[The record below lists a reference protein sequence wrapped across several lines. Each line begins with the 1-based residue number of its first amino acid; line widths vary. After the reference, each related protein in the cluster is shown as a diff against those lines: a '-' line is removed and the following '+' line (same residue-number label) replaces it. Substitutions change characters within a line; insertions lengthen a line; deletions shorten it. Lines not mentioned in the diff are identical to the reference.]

1 MPKPIQTVTG
11 AISPDA
17 LGFVLP
23 HEHVFHD
30 LYEITMNSHMIL
42 SDERVARAELQ
53 LFKNAGGTTLVD
65 QTVHGLNPDP
75 ERLAAVA
82 RDLGLNIIAGTGFYW
97 EKFHPDWLEAMS
109 DRQILDLLV
118 KDLTEGFGTT
128 GIKAGVLGEIG
139 SHHRRISTAEERVFR
154 AVAAAQREVGVPIS
168 THALFTRIGMAQVR
182 LLESAGAD
190 LDKVVIGH
198 VDTTPDVDY
207 HEELLRTGVWI
218 AYDAIGQL
226 DKQSDEH
233 RADAIMELVKRGWKD
248 RLLLSTDV
256 GKRGALKSYGG
267 GGYAFVIETFLPL
280 LRARGADAGLIDTLT
295 RHNPRQLFTFDR

>member
-11 AISPDA
+11 AISPDD

-42 SDERVARAELQ
+42 SDERVARVELQ
-53 LFKNAGGTTLVD
+53 MFKSAGGTTLVD

-75 ERLAAVA
+75 ERLAGVA

-97 EKFHPDWLEAMS
+97 EKFHPDWLGAMS
-109 DRQILDLLV
+109 DRQIVDLLV
-118 KDLTEGFGTT
+118 RDLTEGFGTT
-128 GIKAGVLGEIG
+128 SIKAGILGEIG
-139 SHHRRISTAEERVFR
+139 SHHRKISAAEERVFR
-154 AVAAAQREVGVPIS
+154 AVATAQREVGVPIS

-226 DKQSDEH
+226 DKQSDEQ

-256 GKRGALKSYGG
+256 GKRGALKAYGG
-267 GGYAFVIETFLPL
+267 GGYAFVIESFLPL

-295 RHNPRQLFTFDR
+295 RHNPRELFTFG

>member
-1 MPKPIQTVTG
+1 
-11 AISPDA
+11 
-17 LGFVLP
+17 
-23 HEHVFHD
+23 
-30 LYEITMNSHMIL
+30 MNSHMIL

-53 LFKNAGGTTLVD
+53 QFKAAGGTTLVD

-75 ERLAAVA
+75 VRLATVA
-82 RDLGLNIIAGTGFYW
+82 RDVGINIIAGTGFYW
-97 EKFHPDWLEAMS
+97 QRFHPDWLEAMT

-118 KDLTEGFGTT
+118 KDLTEGFGDT
-128 GIKAGVLGEIG
+128 GIRAGILGEIG
-139 SHHRRISTAEERVFR
+139 SNHRKISAAEERVFR
-154 AVAAAQREVGVPIS
+154 AVAAAQREAHVPIS
-168 THALFTRIGMAQVR
+168 THALFTRIGMDQVR

-233 RADAIMELVKRGWKD
+233 RADAIMELVKRGWKE

-267 GGYAFVIETFLPL
+267 GGYSFVIDSFLPL
-280 LRARGADAGLIDTLT
+280 LRQRGADEGLIDTLT
-295 RHNPRQLFTFDR
+295 RDNPRRLFTFD

>member
-1 MPKPIQTVTG
+1 MARLIQTVTG
-11 AISPDA
+11 PISPEA

-30 LYEITMNSHMIL
+30 LYEITMNSQLIF

-53 LFKNAGGTTLVD
+53 MFKDAGGNTLVD
-65 QTVHGLNPDP
+65 QTVHGLHPNP
-75 ERLAAVA
+75 ELLAQVA
-82 RDLGLNIIAGTGFYW
+82 RDLALNIIAGTGFYW
-97 EKFHPDWLEAMS
+97 EKFHPVWLESMS
-109 DRQILDLLV
+109 DRQIVDLLV
-118 KDLTEGFGTT
+118 RDLTEGFGTT
-128 GIKAGVLGEIG
+128 GIKAGILGEIG
-139 SHHRRISTAEERVFR
+139 SHHRKISPAEERVFR

-226 DKQSDEH
+226 DKQSDDH

-267 GGYAFVIETFLPL
+267 GGYTFVNDSFLPR
-280 LRARGADAGLIDTLT
+280 LRARGADDELIDTLT
-295 RHNPRQLFTFDR
+295 RHNPRDLFSFD

>member
-1 MPKPIQTVTG
+1 MPKAIQTVTG
-11 AISPDA
+11 EISPDA

-30 LYEITMNSHMIL
+30 LYEITMNSHLIL

-53 LFKNAGGTTLVD
+53 LFKDAGGGTLVD

-75 ERLAAVA
+75 ERLARVA

-97 EKFHPDWLEAMS
+97 EKFHPAWLESMS
-109 DRQILDLLV
+109 DRQIVNLLV

-139 SHHRRISTAEERVFR
+139 SHHRKISPAEERVFR

-168 THALFTRIGMAQVR
+168 THALFTRIGMDQVR

-233 RADAIMELVKRGWKD
+233 RADAVMELVKRGWKH

-267 GGYAFVIETFLPL
+267 GGYAFVIDSFIPL
-280 LRARGADAGLIDTLT
+280 LRDRGADVGLIDTLT
-295 RHNPRQLFTFDR
+295 RHNPRELFTFD